1 MRTVDNT
8 NFSGGIHE
16 ATAPS
21 DFTERQWTT
30 LKGFYLKDE
39 TRLKTQWPLQS
50 IGSATLF
57 KEIRPLVAYDGTKF
71 IIGIKSNGE
80 VWRTPAPANSA
91 VYTTANASTWTRITS
106 SNGTATLTVGA
117 NAHFVC
123 EIGFQVSS
131 IASNKRIPALV
142 INQSTDITDT
152 IGPIIIWAE
161 SSSSINAYRIL
172 DSAGAIGVY
181 PGYVPPA
188 PSNVVTVDAG
198 GGNVTVT
205 WVADAYPGTSAV
217 TNWKVYDSGGT
228 LKATIAP
235 GTFTATFT
243 GTVATGYIVRG
254 VNAYGET
261 PFDAAG
267 GVVVPGSGY
276 MPRGNVGI
284 VWAGQLI
291 LGDIEYYKDD
301 LDITKNIALS
311 SSNSTRVRNGIWFS
325 NIDTPTTFDPL
336 AMFTL
341 GSPDTIITGFTL
353 LPQGVL
359 VTTTNNS
366 NQNGIYLLRGNNIGT
381 ISSETISLG
390 FYLELVRGGISA
402 PDGSPNPGVL
412 STLWPAVG
420 TVAFLD
426 NKSLVWQTNTQEVT
440 QLDQYGPIPPNVFA
454 STDCIATWDRYLFV
468 SRSGRLIVMREFG
481 NEGSWTELVLPT
493 GVTATSMCEV
503 GNSLYFVGTD
513 GTNNQV
519 WRYVLYPENSATLE
533 VGKSNNTYL
542 DLTISTRPV
551 GEPNRFEKQSWF
563 RIGLRARGDSNSNLK
578 SIESW
583 NGSTLVSGTSSL
595 LTTTFSPAKSIT
607 PRFEVVVPAHGPT
620 IEALAK
626 ITLQGD
632 VEIEAVTF
640 YVHGKTPRRV

>member
-21 DFTERQWTT
+21 DFSERQWTT
-30 LKGFYLKDE
+30 LKGFYIKDE
-39 TRLKTQWPLQS
+39 TRLKTQWPLQT
-50 IGSATLF
+50 IGSETSF

-71 IIGIKSNGE
+71 IVGIKSNGE
-80 VWRTPAPANSA
+80 VWRTTAPANS
-91 VYTTANASTWTRITS
+91 VTYSTCNSASWTRITS
-106 SNGTATLTVGA
+106 VNGTATLTVGT
-117 NAHFVC
+117 NAHFLC
-123 EIGFQVSS
+123 EITFQNSS
-131 IASNKRIPALV
+131 VASNKRIPALV
-142 INQSTDITDT
+142 INQSTDTTDT
-152 IGPIIIWAE
+152 IGPILIWADT
-161 SSSSINAYRIL
+161 SSSINAYRVL
-172 DSAGAIGVY
+172 DAAGAIGVY
-181 PGYVPPA
+181 PGYVPSA
-188 PSNVVTVDAG
+188 PSNVTTVDAG

-205 WVADAYPGTSAV
+205 WTADYAGTSAV

-228 LKATIAP
+228 LKATIAAA
-235 GTFTATFT
+235 TFTATFA

-267 GVVVPGSGY
+267 GVVVPGTGY

-284 VWAGQLI
+284 VWAGQTI

-301 LDITKNIALS
+301 LDIQKGIALS
-311 SSNSTRVRNGIWFS
+311 SSNSTRIRNGIWFS
-325 NIDTPTTFDPL
+325 NIDQPTTFDPL

-341 GSPDTIITGFTL
+341 GSPDTIITGFTV

-366 NQNGIYLLRGNNIGT
+366 NVNGIYLLRGNNIG
-381 ISSETISLG
+381 IINSETLSLG
-390 FYLELVRGGISA
+390 FYLELIRGGISA

-426 NKSLVWQTNTQEVT
+426 NKSLVWQTNTQEVI
-440 QLDQYGPIPPNVFA
+440 QLDQYGTVPPLA
-454 STDCIATWDRYLFV
+454 YDTKDCIATWDRYLFV
-468 SRSGRLIVMREFG
+468 SRSSRLIVMREFG
-481 NEGSWTELVLPT
+481 SEGAWTELALPS

-503 GNSLYFVGTD
+503 GNSLYFIGTD
-513 GTNNQV
+513 GSNNKV
-519 WRYVLYPENSATLE
+519 WRFNLYPTNSAALE

-563 RIGLRARGDSNSNLK
+563 RIGIRARGDSNANLK

-595 LTTTFSPAKSIT
+595 LTTTFDPAKSIT